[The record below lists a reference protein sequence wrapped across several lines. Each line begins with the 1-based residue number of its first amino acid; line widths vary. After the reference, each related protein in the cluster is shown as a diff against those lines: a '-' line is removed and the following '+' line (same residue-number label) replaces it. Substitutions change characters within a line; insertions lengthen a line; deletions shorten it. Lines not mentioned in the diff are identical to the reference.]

1 MPSAVSPSLA
11 WAHPLVQEWFTT
23 RFSTPTEPQEQ
34 GWPHILA
41 GHTTLISAPTGSG
54 KTLAAFLA
62 CIDRLVCKA
71 LAGELRDRTEVLY
84 VSPLKALGNDIQ
96 KNLEIPLGDILQMAG
111 DRGLLMPEIRTA
123 VRTGDTLMKDRRLM
137 LKRPPHILVTTPES
151 LYILLTAEK
160 SRAILRDV
168 ETVIVDEIHAVADD
182 KRGVH
187 LALSLERLEA
197 LAHRPPVR
205 IGLSATQ
212 KPIEEVA
219 HFLTGNGR
227 ASPVIVNVGHKRT
240 LDLGVEV
247 PSSELGPVASNEM
260 WDEIYE
266 RIVQLVN
273 AHRSTLVFVNTRRL
287 AERIAHQLGERLGEK
302 NVAAHH
308 GSLSRK
314 LRLEAERKLK
324 EGQVKVLVATASL
337 ELGID
342 VGTVDLVCHISSPRS
357 IAVALQ
363 RVGRSG
369 HWRGAVPKGRFFVT
383 TRDDLAECAVLV
395 RAIRRGELDRLIF
408 PEASLDVLAQ
418 QIVACC
424 AAAGSAATANQSGD
438 RTGVSTGVNTNDGW
452 DEDELFALVKRAY
465 PYRNLSRE
473 TFAEVLTML
482 SEGIASQRGRYG
494 AYLHHDRINRK
505 LRARRGARLAAI
517 TSGGAIPDNALFSVV
532 AEPDGA
538 NVGTV
543 DEDFAVESMA
553 GDVMLLGNTSWRIRR
568 VEARTS
574 RMLVED
580 AHGAPPSVPFWRG
593 EAPART
599 AELSLQL
606 GELRKE
612 ISDRLPGV
620 APVEGWRNFP
630 VVGETVSWLRAE
642 CGLDL
647 AGAEQLIQY
656 TLEGRAVLGDV
667 PTQATIIAERFF
679 DEGGGM
685 QLIIHAPFGGR
696 INKAWGLA
704 LRKRFCRGFNFE
716 LQAAATDN
724 GLNIALAE
732 QHSFPLADVFQFL
745 HSETMSPILEQAAL
759 ASPIFQTRWRWD
771 ATRALALLRFQGG
784 KKVPPQIQ
792 RMRSDDLLASVFP
805 DVAAC
810 QENITGDIQIPDHP
824 LVHEVMKDVL
834 TEALDIEGLADVLR
848 GIEQGRIR
856 CLAVDTPVPSQFSHE
871 ILNAN
876 PYAYLDD
883 APLEERRARAVEMRR
898 VLPASVLEEVG
909 ALDPAAIAQ
918 VQQEAW
924 PDVRDAD
931 ELHDVLHTLVL
942 VPEKKSSQFPVLS
955 SQENQPQFTSSWKG
969 FFDRLRLENRAV
981 IAEAAGKQYWV
992 AAERVEWFQAMHR
1005 VVTGLC
1011 PVPAGQSTAT
1021 IQAAGFDDALLT
1033 AVQGWI
1039 AHLGPTTA
1047 SEIGELL
1054 GLPATEIEK
1063 ALLRI
1068 EASGAI
1074 LRGKFRSADSHK
1086 ADSHKD
1092 DSRPAASAASEP
1104 EIEWCERRLLARIHR
1119 LTVATLRKQIA
1130 PVTAS
1135 QFMNWLLR
1143 WQHVA
1148 PGTQVRGEHGTL
1160 EVIRQLQGFEIP
1172 ASAWERF
1179 VLARRITD
1187 YDPAH
1192 LDQLCLAGAVGW
1204 GRLSPHP
1211 ATLEATGNNLSGQEN
1226 RRRVIPTR
1234 VAPIA
1239 FFVREDADWL
1249 RPHHPGAAD
1258 SATSYLS
1265 PVAQALLELLK
1276 QRGALFFPDM
1286 VRATGRLK
1294 AEVETGLWELVAAG
1308 LVTADGF
1315 ENLRALV
1322 TPKSTSGS
1330 GIGKVR
1336 RPRHAPG
1343 RWSLLHASLLHASL
1357 LHASLLH
1364 TGGADRDRSVESC
1377 CWMLLRRYGVV
1388 FRDLLVRETNL
1399 PRWREL
1405 QIGYRR
1411 LEDRG
1416 EVRGGRFV
1424 DGFLGEQFALPVA
1437 VESLRAQRKQAMNG
1451 SGERVVIAA
1460 ADPLNL
1466 VGIIVPGERIP
1477 AISGRSVTFRDGV
1490 WDAEGPLLA
1499 SGY

>member
-11 WAHPLVQEWFTT
+11 WAHPLVQEWFTA

-96 KNLEIPLGDILQMAG
+96 KNLEIPLGEILQMAG

-151 LYILLTAEK
+151 FYILLTAEK

-197 LAHRPPVR
+197 LTERPPVR

-219 HFLTGNGR
+219 HFLAGSGR
-227 ASPVIVNVGHKRT
+227 PDPVIVNVGHKRT

-260 WDEIYE
+260 WDEIYD

-287 AERIAHQLGERLGEK
+287 AERISHQLGERLGED

-314 LRLEAERKLK
+314 LRLEAERRLK
-324 EGQVKVLVATASL
+324 EGQIKVLVATASL

-342 VGTVDLVCHISSPRS
+342 IGTVDLVCHISSPRS

-395 RAIRRGELDRLIF
+395 RAIHRGELDRLIF

-424 AAAGSAATANQSGD
+424 AASGSAATANKSGD
-438 RTGVSTGVNTNDGW
+438 QSNDGW

-465 PYRNLSRE
+465 PYRNLTRE
-473 TFAEVLTML
+473 TFDAVLVML

-517 TSGGAIPDNALFSVV
+517 TSGGTIPDNALFTVV
-532 AEPDGA
+532 AEPDGVV
-538 NVGTV
+538 VGTV
-543 DEDFAVESMA
+543 DEDFATESMA
-553 GDVMLLGNTSWRIRR
+553 GEVMLLGNTSWRIRR
-568 VEARTS
+568 IEYRTGRLLVENAHGAAPGIPFWLGEGLARTS
-574 RMLVED
+574 
-580 AHGAPPSVPFWRG
+580 
-593 EAPART
+593 
-599 AELSLQL
+599 ELSAQL
-606 GELRKE
+606 GELRKQ

-620 APVEGWRNFP
+620 VPVEGWRNLT
-630 VVGETVSWLRAE
+630 VVAAAVTWLREE

-647 AGAEQLIQY
+647 SGAEQLIQY
-656 TLEGRAVLGDV
+656 ILEGRAVLGDV

-745 HSETMSPILEQAAL
+745 ASESMPPILEQAAL

-810 QENITGDIQIPDHP
+810 FENIEGDIKIPDHP
-824 LVHEVMKDVL
+824 LVAEVMKDVL
-834 TEALDIEGLADVLR
+834 TEALDIDGLREVLR

-942 VPEKKSSQFPVLS
+942 VPAESCSQLSVVSS
-955 SQENQPQFTSSWKG
+955 EQPLTTAHWSE
-969 FFDRLRLENRAV
+969 FFDRLQRDGRAF
-981 IAEAAGKQYWV
+981 AADAAGKQYWV
-992 AAERVEWFQAMHR
+992 AAERLEWFRAIHS
-1005 VVTGLC
+1005 VETGLA
-1011 PVPAGQSTAT
+1011 PSPAANQRPGGAGGDAASRVSTVNFA
-1021 IQAAGFDDALLT
+1021 DAVLT
-1033 AVQGWI
+1033 AVQGWM

-1047 SEIGELL
+1047 SEIGALL
-1054 GLPATEIEK
+1054 GLPASEIEK

-1074 LRGKFRSADSHK
+1074 LRGQFRPDGFNVGTAALGCPGERSSPI
-1086 ADSHKD
+1086 
-1092 DSRPAASAASEP
+1092 SRART
-1104 EIEWCERRLLARIHR
+1104 EWCERRLLARIHR
-1119 LTVATLRKQIA
+1119 LTVATLRKQIE
-1130 PVTAS
+1130 PVTPTE
-1135 QFMNWLLR
+1135 FMNWLLR
-1143 WQHVA
+1143 WQHLA

-1211 ATLEATGNNLSGQEN
+1211 ATLEATQDGES

-1239 FFVREDADWL
+1239 FFVREDADWM
-1249 RPHHPGAAD
+1249 RAHHPGAED
-1258 SATSYLS
+1258 SATSFLS
-1265 PVAQALLELLK
+1265 PVAQAVLELLK

-1294 AEVETGLWELVAAG
+1294 AEIETGLWELVAAG

-1322 TPKSTSGS
+1322 TPKGAVGS
-1330 GIGKVR
+1330 GLGRVMGKAR

-1343 RWSLLHASLLHASL
+1343 RWSLLH
-1357 LHASLLH
+1357 
-1364 TGGADRDRSVESC
+1364 TEGAERDRSVESC

-1388 FRDLLVRETNL
+1388 FRDLLARETNL

-1437 VESLRAQRKQAMNG
+1437 VESLRAHRKLPQNTQ
-1451 SGERVVIAA
+1451 GERVVIAA

-1477 AISGRSVTFRDGV
+1477 AISGRSVTFRDGL
-1490 WDAEGPLLA
+1490 WDAEEALMA